1 MDSKWR
7 HLRRR
12 TFAAGALSSLGR
24 LLAGCNDPT
33 ASIEP
38 LGTTGGGSSTSGG
51 FRLDIPG
58 PSDLPAADL
67 PSEWPD
73 LGPPPAF
80 DVGGPFEPVEPRP
93 RPKLENLLF
102 ISIDD
107 LNDYVGFMGGHPNA
121 MTPNLDQFS
130 RQATSFMNAHCTAPS
145 CNPSRTSVMTGLR
158 PSSTGI
164 YRNVHPWFPVLGST
178 PTIPSAF
185 RDSGF
190 RTLGAGKLFHGN
202 AMQPLAWHDYFP
214 AFCDARPGDPS
225 PPNLPAN
232 GVEGSGRMDW
242 GPLVDKAEMGD
253 EKVVAYITEQFARH
267 DGSPTM
273 FGAGLFRPH
282 LPWYVPLR
290 YFERF
295 YEDEIAL
302 PPFLDTDYDDI
313 PDIALEVF
321 RQFGDHERIV
331 GAGAWRESVHGYLAS
346 VAFAD
351 DMFGQLIAALDR
363 SPLAETTAVVVW
375 SDHGWHL
382 GEKMHWRKFSLWEEA
397 TRVPLMVRLPGVPG
411 GQNVEP
417 VSLLDIFP
425 TVAELFDLVGVDH
438 LEGTSLVPLIENPG
452 AARDHGAI
460 TTWDAGNHSV
470 RTRRWRYTRYL
481 DGSHELYDHNTDPHE
496 WVNLAN
502 EQTHSSIVA
511 SLAGQLPEGVP
522 AAPIGDDYL
531 PGELGCEVPG
541 DDD

>member
-1 MDSKWR
+1 M
-7 HLRRR
+7 RRR
-12 TFAAGALSSLGR
+12 TFAAGALSSVGR
-24 LLAGCNDPT
+24 LLAGCSDPP
-33 ASIEP
+33 ASIEGM
-38 LGTTGGGSSTSGG
+38 GTTGTGSTSGG
-51 FRLDIPG
+51 FRLDVPG
-58 PSDLPAADL
+58 PADL
-67 PSEWPD
+67 PPTDLPPTDLPPERVD
-73 LGPPPAF
+73 LGPPTSF
-80 DVGGPFEPVEPRP
+80 DVGGPFEPIDKPPARP
-93 RPKLENLLF
+93 RLENLLF

-121 MTPNLDQFS
+121 LTPNLDHFA
-130 RQATSFMNAHCTAPS
+130 RNATTFMNAHCAAPS

-158 PSSTGI
+158 PSTTGI
-164 YRNVHPWFPVLGST
+164 YRNVHPWSPVLGSGQ
-178 PTIPSAF
+178 TIPSAF

-202 AMQPLAWHDYFP
+202 PMQPHAWHDYFP
-214 AFCDARPGDPS
+214 AFCDARPDDPS
-225 PPNLPAN
+225 PPDLPAN

-253 EKVVAYITEQFARH
+253 EQVVAYITEQMARH
-267 DGSPTM
+267 DGTPTM

-290 YFERF
+290 YFDRF

-302 PPFLDTDYDDI
+302 PPFLDTDYADI
-313 PDIALEVF
+313 PEVALEVF

-351 DMFGQLIAALDR
+351 DMFGQLIAALES
-363 SPLAETTAVVVW
+363 SPLADTTAVVVW

-397 TRVPLMVRLPGVPG
+397 TRVPLMIRLPGVVG
-411 GQNVEP
+411 HRTFEP
-417 VSLLDIFP
+417 VSLVDIFP
-425 TVAELFDLVGVDH
+425 TLAELFDLVDVEH
-438 LEGTSLVPLIENPG
+438 LDGTSLVPLIENPG
-452 AARDHGAI
+452 AARAQGAI

-481 DGSHELYDHNTDPHE
+481 DGTHELYDHDSDPHE

-502 EQTHSSIVA
+502 EQSHSSIVA
-511 SLAGQLPEGVP
+511 SLEGQLPEGVP
-522 AAPIGDDYL
+522 AAPESDDYL
-531 PGELGCEVPG
+531 PDELECEVPG
-541 DDD
+541 DED